1 MFTITQSL
9 AHFYKA
15 GVCGLKK
22 DNKRIDALCIEPV
35 QQLSL
40 SLHSHYVIL

>member
-9 AHFYKA
+9 VHFYKA

-22 DNKRIDALCIEPV
+22 GNKRIDALCIEPV

-40 SLHSHYVIL
+40 SLHHYVIL